1 MFQTISFASEL
12 ERSSNIGLNI
22 DILETNL
29 INIVILLIVLF
40 FVGKD
45 FLSSTLL
52 NRQNLIINEI
62 RNSEEKLSQA
72 IERLKDAEN
81 QTTQANII
89 YQEINKRALDEKLMF
104 LKKDYGET
112 QQKIERQCET
122 SFSLMN
128 VKKLETLTEIKNDI
142 TANAIYNVVRDLEK
156 NFSKADH
163 ERLINERINLI
174 KGLS

>member
-1 MFQTISFASEL
+1 MFQTVIFLSEQD
-12 ERSSNIGLNI
+12 SAIKINF

-29 INIVILLIVLF
+29 VNIVILLTILF

-52 NRQNLIINEI
+52 SRQNLIINEI
-62 RNSEEKLSQA
+62 KSSEEKLSKA
-72 IERLKDAEN
+72 IERLREAEN
-81 QTTQANII
+81 QSTQANII
-89 YQEINKRALDEKLMF
+89 YQEISSKALGEKISS
-104 LKKDYGET
+104 LKEDYLET
-112 QQKIERQCET
+112 QQKIKRQCDT

-128 VKKLETLTEIKNDI
+128 VRKLEVLTEIKDDI
-142 TANAIYNVVRDLEK
+142 TANAIYNVVKDLET
-156 NFSKADH
+156 NLSAADH